1 MGQPAP
7 PTRRRALRCVG
18 IAFLAILLT
27 TTIGSCLVVVL
38 HFGDDGGALVA
49 EAGRP
54 TARQC
59 LHSVVRLRAATLGA
73 RPGRF
78 AVPLRREGRGVVVV
92 GLAGGAGRETVERAV
107 RYAARAAGLRAAAPT
122 CCAGRRGA
130 WDFRNRHERQAVV
143 HSSGW
148 PFEAWVEPAS
158 YHPFLLAAVPSARSQ
173 VVALV
178 WDPVDRLV
186 AAWTRGGGN
195 VPDLIRR
202 ANGTTPAGR
211 RRLARDAGHA
221 LDAMSAAL
229 VGTADP
235 RDRCFTNIFQS
246 RVAALANGKWL
257 PFLVDRYDESTAL
270 LTTAMG
276 WNIGDALPAPPR
288 AQPPAGDA
296 VDLRTRPLL
305 EALEPHDALLHAAAG
320 MALSAWS
327 ARPGKP
333 FGATV
338 AALRSQRR
346 SWLRGCANAS
356 APATFPKP
364 PGGVCAWFAR
374 EDAAGRPRA
383 WDAPPCEGATVW
395 GAWCSLSGRLP
406 RALAR

>member
-327 ARPGKP
+327 ARLGKP

-374 EDAAGRPRA
+374 DDDAGRRA
-383 WDAPPCEGATVW
+383 GN
-395 GAWCSLSGRLP
+395 G
-406 RALAR
+406 

>member
-27 TTIGSCLVVVL
+27 TTIASCLVVVL

-59 LHSVVRLRAATLGA
+59 LHSVVRLRAATLGV

-78 AVPLRREGRGVVVV
+78 AVPLRREGAASSSSGSRAALG
-92 GLAGGAGRETVERAV
+92 ETVERGAL
-107 RYAARAAGLRAAAPT
+107 RGRASGLR
-122 CCAGRRGA
+122 GRA
-130 WDFRNRHERQAVV
+130 D
-143 HSSGW
+143 
-148 PFEAWVEPAS
+148 
-158 YHPFLLAAVPSARSQ
+158 

-186 AAWTRGGGN
+186 AAWTRGGGK
-195 VPDLIRR
+195 VPDLVRR

-288 AQPPAGDA
+288 ATPPAGDA

-305 EALEPHDALLHAAAG
+305 EALEPHDALLHASAG

-327 ARPGKP
+327 AKLKP

-356 APATFPKP
+356 RRRPSQAA
-364 PGGVCAWFAR
+364 GRRLRVVRA
-374 EDAAGRPRA
+374 DNAGRPRA